1 MIALYVKRDE
11 TVGQRLNKIGPVSR
25 KEISKINDEATKANL
40 AVEANFTDTANEH
53 FLLAR
58 LYVAKFLIAN
68 KPKDIEFAEA
78 ELAEA
83 GKREAKG
90 KAAEQRRQVLMKII
104 DGLEGDVGGVV
115 AQISSTAI
123 QMQSAAQTMSAIAEE
138 TSSQSATVAAASEGS
153 ATNVQTVASAT
164 EELSSSILEITHQVS
179 ESSRIS

>member
-1 MIALYVKRDE
+1 MKLSANGSTKSGQFHGKKSPKLTTKQLRPISPLKLISPVQQTSIFFSRDY
-11 TVGQRLNKIGPVSR
+11 
-25 KEISKINDEATKANL
+25 
-40 AVEANFTDTANEH
+40 
-53 FLLAR
+53 AR

-104 DGLEGDVGGVV
+104 EGLEGDVGGVV
-115 AQISSTAI
+115 AQISSAAT

-138 TSSQSATVAAASEGS
+138 TSSQSATVAAASKGS
-153 ATNVQTVASAT
+153 APNVQTVASST
-164 EELSSSILEITHQVS
+164 EDLSSSILEITHQVT